1 MQGTLM
7 TNADKRKVLVVGMG
21 ATGLSCVRYLHA
33 LGDEITVIDSRD
45 IPPGLKVL
53 QQEYPDVE
61 IMTGTLE
68 CRLYESIDL
77 LVVSP
82 GVSIRTQVMADAL
95 DKCHEIAGDV
105 ELFSRA
111 VKDNGAEVI
120 AITGSNGKSTVTS
133 LVGELCKAAG
143 KSALVGG
150 NIGKPVL
157 ELLNE
162 PVPDVYVLELSSFQ
176 LETTCSLSTLSAVV
190 LNISEDHMDRY
201 NDIKDYASSKAVIYK
216 KCKNPV
222 VNRDDKVAA
231 SLARQGTNIISI
243 GDNEPETEHDY
254 GIDADGQY
262 IVRGSNKLLALSD
275 IKLLGKHNV
284 SNVMAAMALVE
295 SMNISLDDIASVTRQ
310 FGGLPHRSQ
319 VIAEVAGVSWIND
332 SKATNVGA
340 STAALQ
346 GMGRP
351 VVLIAGGEG
360 KDADFAP
367 LGKAIDKYVKYLILI
382 GRDAKLIE
390 AHVGNQVICTHAETM
405 ELAVIIARSIV
416 EKGDVVLLSPA
427 CASFDMFRNFEHRG
441 EVFIEAVNRHV
452 IEGAGQ

>member
-1 MQGTLM
+1 M
-7 TNADKRKVLVVGMG
+7 TNADKRKVLVIGMG

-45 IPPGLKVL
+45 IPPGVKVL
-53 QQEYPDVE
+53 RQEYPDVQ
-61 IMTGTLE
+61 ILTGTLE
-68 CRLYESIDL
+68 YEMYESIDL

-82 GVSIRTQVMADAL
+82 GVNVRTPAMADAL

-111 VKDNGAEVI
+111 VKENGAAVI

-143 KSALVGG
+143 KSTLVGG

-176 LETTCSLSTLSAVV
+176 LETTCSLSSLSAVV

-201 NDIKDYASSKAVIYK
+201 NDIKDYANSKAVIYK
-216 KCKNPV
+216 KCKHAV

-231 SLARQGTNIISI
+231 SLVRQSTNVISF
-243 GDNEPETEHDY
+243 GNNEPENKHDY
-254 GIDADGQY
+254 GIDASGQF
-262 IVRGSNKLLALSD
+262 IVRGGDNLLALSD

-295 SMNISLDDIASVTRQ
+295 PMKISIDNIASVTRQ

-319 VIAEVAGVSWIND
+319 VIAEVSGVSWIND

-346 GMGRP
+346 GMDRP
-351 VVLIAGGEG
+351 VILIAGGEG
-360 KDADFAP
+360 KDADFSP
-367 LGKAIDKYVKYLILI
+367 LGQAINEYVKHLILI

-390 AHVGNQVICTHAETM
+390 AHVGNHVACTHADTM
-405 ELAVIIARSIV
+405 EQAVTIASNIA

-427 CASFDMFRNFEHRG
+427 CASFDMFSSFEHRG
-441 EVFIEAVNRHV
+441 DVFIDAVNRNV
-452 IEGAGQ
+452 IEGASQ